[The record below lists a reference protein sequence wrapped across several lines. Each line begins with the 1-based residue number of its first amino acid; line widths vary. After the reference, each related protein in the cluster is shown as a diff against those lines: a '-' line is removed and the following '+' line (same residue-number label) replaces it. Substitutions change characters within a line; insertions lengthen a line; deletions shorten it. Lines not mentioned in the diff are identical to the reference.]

1 MIWSCFRSLRRNISY
16 LEEEHNP
23 NTVKDLS
30 ASNIVMCITAV
41 ETFINMYFR
50 VLAEEDKYQN
60 HRDIILEELKP
71 QNGNRAKGLDYK
83 LNNWPNKVLGKNIN
97 FKNGIGSEF
106 DEIRIIR
113 NNLTHFTSDYET
125 LIIGNIVIKGLANTE
140 AFDSLTKA
148 DGEKAFRVAKEFIEH
163 ILLLSGVKNKELP
176 HAIYSWTGIVPEY
189 KS

>member
-71 QNGNRAKGLDYK
+71 QNGSQTQRGLY
-83 LNNWPNKVLGKNIN
+83 
-97 FKNGIGSEF
+97 F
-106 DEIRIIR
+106 
-113 NNLTHFTSDYET
+113 
-125 LIIGNIVIKGLANTE
+125 
-140 AFDSLTKA
+140 
-148 DGEKAFRVAKEFIEH
+148 
-163 ILLLSGVKNKELP
+163 
-176 HAIYSWTGIVPEY
+176 
-189 KS
+189 